1 MKKLYI
7 PISTFNFNNILS
19 SESISPKAFYGLRG
33 FGYSRWLSIPENNID
48 NVVLLYD
55 KPYKFSRTISDIE
68 DHPMLVEIITDES
81 FPQINEGVFYS
92 DHTIYLSP
100 YRTKFI
106 FFSEQVKRIVMS
118 LSDSSLETK
127 MMRVYGK
134 RFVVEVPN
142 NQNIPHVSLN
152 VKLNESEIRKDFQIN
167 KMKGLL
173 YGYYIGA
180 LLSVSSESMKKNN
193 LLQELQDIF
202 YSVLSSE
209 EKKLTS
215 LQNERLSI
223 LLTSINKSNPAIFY
237 LQSQLANP
245 DAIESVVNQL
255 TKFNVVFPGIISKGA
270 IINSLMYS
278 KGENN
283 QAIVWLEKEFRL
295 LEQQIYQERK
305 LLSVSEEEIVVGDCC
320 LSKISQKVVSN
331 SKDNE
336 LTISW
341 VNDVLSSKNYNSNI
355 SSFKEILSDE
365 ITKKAKSLFLEEWEN
380 SYVKQTLNQIRKYV
394 RGQESSFQWNN
405 GIYSSIAAVLSKG
418 NNWTDLLAFMK
429 RKGMTDYR
437 LAFAFYGELNGFA
450 NLTRD
455 FTDNL
460 LNINEWK
467 YLDEVYKEIY
477 GQLLGN
483 DPYYSENNLINQSI
497 SLTETNCNEFSG
509 YKILDSKVS
518 PIDVKTELLNFA
530 SKSIKGSD
538 KKVLINSLKLHIE
551 HYDSKVEYKVIIKDL
566 LNDTSWKKQ
575 DGTPKKAW
583 EIIQKQFA
591 PDLHIGNFHSKKKK
605 KPLIKVVGDLFK
617 REAKHFYNDNDAW
630 LVIKDIIPIES
641 RDRIKNDLDWF
652 QKEFCKPCNERY
664 EYYKD
669 IDASNDSLVI
679 EKFCKLKLKTALYF
693 TKELREQCK
702 SLLMEYYGYK

>member
-1 MKKLYI
+1 M
-7 PISTFNFNNILS
+7 S

-429 RKGMTDYR
+429 RKGMTDY
-437 LAFAFYGELNGFA
+437 AEC
-450 NLTRD
+450 
-455 FTDNL
+455 
-460 LNINEWK
+460 I
-467 YLDEVYKEIY
+467 
-477 GQLLGN
+477 
-483 DPYYSENNLINQSI
+483 
-497 SLTETNCNEFSG
+497 
-509 YKILDSKVS
+509 
-518 PIDVKTELLNFA
+518 
-530 SKSIKGSD
+530 
-538 KKVLINSLKLHIE
+538 
-551 HYDSKVEYKVIIKDL
+551 
-566 LNDTSWKKQ
+566 
-575 DGTPKKAW
+575 
-583 EIIQKQFA
+583 
-591 PDLHIGNFHSKKKK
+591 
-605 KPLIKVVGDLFK
+605 
-617 REAKHFYNDNDAW
+617 
-630 LVIKDIIPIES
+630 
-641 RDRIKNDLDWF
+641 
-652 QKEFCKPCNERY
+652 
-664 EYYKD
+664 
-669 IDASNDSLVI
+669 
-679 EKFCKLKLKTALYF
+679 
-693 TKELREQCK
+693 
-702 SLLMEYYGYK
+702 